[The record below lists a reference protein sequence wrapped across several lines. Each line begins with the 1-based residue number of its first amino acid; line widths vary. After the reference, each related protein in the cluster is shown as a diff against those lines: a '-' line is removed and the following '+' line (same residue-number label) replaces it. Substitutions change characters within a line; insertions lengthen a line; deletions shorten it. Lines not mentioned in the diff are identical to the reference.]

1 MADESIL
8 AIPGLTAIKYDL
20 NFYKEYLGCVTKL
33 VKDLN
38 KQGKWANFHLVF
50 HIILLAHLGQK
61 ANKVSECG
69 IGLAESPPATLPN
82 TIAS

>member
-20 NFYKEYLGCVTKL
+20 NFYKEYLDCVAKL

-50 HIILLAHLGQK
+50 HRI
-61 ANKVSECG
+61 C
-69 IGLAESPPATLPN
+69 
-82 TIAS
+82 